1 MQQFSFCELH
11 RGIHSGLE
19 LWSTLWVVIESLIV
33 ALKALCGTLP
43 DRRKGDNTSYSMTDM
58 GMGAF
63 GVFFMQSP
71 SFLAHQTALERG
83 RGTSN
88 CQTLLGMEKVPT
100 ENHIRTM
107 LDPVP
112 PETLYPMFAHTLA
125 AIEAGGGLDK
135 FRRLGLAAGE
145 PQKAH
150 VLIAL
155 DGTEYFCSQKL
166 ECASCSSRKRS
177 NGRTEHFHS
186 MVSAVIVAPGIDRAL
201 PLEPEF
207 ITPQDGADKQDCEA
221 RATHRWLSR
230 HGPRYAHLNP
240 IYLGD
245 DLSSRQP
252 TCEAVRAIGGHF
264 LFTAKPSSHTTLY
277 EWLDGAEVPT
287 MEQKIKQGARFV
299 TQRYRWLEGVPLR
312 DGKDALIV
320 NWLEIEIIDA
330 AGKTTYRNSFVTDL
344 AVNKDNVAEL
354 AACGRARWKI
364 ENETFNTLK
373 TKGYNLEHN
382 FGHGKQHLAAF
393 LATMNLIAFA
403 RHTVADLA
411 DASWREARKAVG
423 TRKRFFE
430 DLRALTTYLVF
441 PSWDLLVET
450 LIAGKPP
457 PAVFDG

>member
-1 MQQFSFCELH
+1 V
-11 RGIHSGLE
+11 ILE
-19 LWSTLWVVIESLIV
+19 PLIA
-33 ALKALCGTLP
+33 ALKALCETLP
-43 DRRKGDNTSYSMTDM
+43 DRRRGENSSYTMSDI

-63 GVFFMQSP
+63 GVFFTQSP

-88 CQTLLGMEKVPT
+88 CQTLLGMERIPT
-100 ENHIRTM
+100 ENHIRSM

-112 PETLYPMFAHTLA
+112 PERLFAMFSRTLA
-125 AIEAGGGLDK
+125 AIEIDAFK
-135 FRRLGLAAGE
+135 RLGG
-145 PQKAH
+145 H

-166 ECASCSSRKRS
+166 NCPNCSSRARA
-177 NGRTEHFHS
+177 NGRTEHFHA
-186 MVSAVIVAPGIDRAL
+186 MVSAVMVAPGNDRAL

-207 ITPQDGADKQDCEA
+207 ITPQDGADKQDCEH
-221 RATHRWLSR
+221 RAMARWLAA
-230 HGPRYAHLNP
+230 HGPQYAHLKP

-245 DLSSRQP
+245 DLSSRQA

-264 LFTAKPSSHTTLY
+264 LFTAKPTSHKTLY
-277 EWLDGAEVPT
+277 SWLDGAEVPT
-287 MEQKIKQGARFV
+287 LEQKIKQGARFV
-299 TQRYRWLEGVPLR
+299 THRYRWLADVPIR

-320 NWLEIEIIDA
+320 NWLEIEIVDA

-344 AVNKDNVAEL
+344 AVSQDNVAEL

-382 FGHGKQHLAAF
+382 FGHGKQWLAAF
-393 LATMNLIAFA
+393 LATLNLIAFA
-403 RHTVADLA
+403 MHTVADLA
-411 DASWREARKAVG
+411 DLSWRKARKAVG

-441 PSWDLLVET
+441 PSWALLVET
-450 LIAGKPP
+450 LTAGKPP

>member
-1 MQQFSFCELH
+1 VWV
-11 RGIHSGLE
+11 ILE
-19 LWSTLWVVIESLIV
+19 PLIA
-33 ALKALCGTLP
+33 ALKALCATLP
-43 DRRKGDNTSYSMTDM
+43 DRRTGENTSYSMADI

-83 RGTSN
+83 HGTSN
-88 CQTLLGMEKVPT
+88 CQTLLGMEKIPT
-100 ENHIRTM
+100 DNHIRTM
-107 LDPVP
+107 LDPIP
-112 PETLYPMFAHTLA
+112 PETLFAMFAKTLA
-125 AIEAGGGLDK
+125 TIETGGGLDTFK
-135 FRRLGLAAGE
+135 RLGPAGGGQAE
-145 PQKAH
+145 GH
-150 VLIAL
+150 VLIAF

-166 ECASCSSRKRS
+166 DCPNCSSRARA
-177 NGRTEHFHS
+177 NGKTEHFHQ

-221 RATHRWLSR
+221 RATHRWLTA
-230 HGPRYAHLNP
+230 HGAQYAHLKP

-245 DLSSRQP
+245 DLSSRQT

-264 LFTAKPSSHTTLY
+264 LFTAKPSSHKTLY
-277 EWLDGAEVPT
+277 SWLDGAEVPAL
-287 MEQKIKQGARFV
+287 EQKVKQGARFV
-299 TQRYRWLEGVPLR
+299 THRYRWLEGVPIR

-330 AGKTTYRNSFVTDL
+330 AGKTTYHNSFVTDL
-344 AVNKDNVAEL
+344 AVNKANVAEL

-382 FGHGKQHLAAF
+382 FGHGKEHLAAV
-393 LATMNLIAFA
+393 LATLNLIAFA
-403 RHTVADLA
+403 MHTVADLA

-441 PSWDLLVET
+441 PSWALLVQT

>member
-1 MQQFSFCELH
+1 MWL
-11 RGIHSGLE
+11 
-19 LWSTLWVVIESLIV
+19 TLRVIIESLIA
-33 ALKALCGTLP
+33 ALKALCATLP
-43 DRRKGDNTSYSMTDM
+43 DRRKGDNTSYAMTDIA
-58 GMGAF
+58 MGAF

-71 SFLAHQTALERG
+71 SFLAHQTALQRG

-88 CQTLLGMEKVPT
+88 CQTLLGMGEDIPT
-100 ENHIRTM
+100 DNHIRTM
-107 LDPVP
+107 LDAVP
-112 PETLYPMFAHTLA
+112 PETLFPMFVHTLA
-125 AIEAGGGLDK
+125 AIEAGGGLDTFK
-135 FRRLGLAAGE
+135 RLGRAGGA
-145 PQKAH
+145 PATGH

-166 ECASCSSRKRS
+166 ACPNCSSRARA
-177 NGRTEHFHS
+177 NGRTEHFHQ
-186 MVSAVIVAPGIDRAL
+186 MVSAAIVAPGIDRAL

-221 RATHRWLSR
+221 RATHRWLTA
-230 HGPRYAHLNP
+230 HGAQYAHLKP

-245 DLSSRQP
+245 DLSSRQG

-264 LFTAKPSSHTTLY
+264 LFTAKPSSHKTLY
-277 EWLDGAEVPT
+277 SWLDGAEVPVI
-287 MEQKIKQGARFV
+287 EQRIKQGARFV
-299 TQRYRWLEGVPLR
+299 THRYRWLEAVPIR

-344 AVNKDNVAEL
+344 PVSKGNVAEL

-382 FGHGKQHLAAF
+382 FGHGKEHLAAV
-393 LATMNLIAFA
+393 LATLNLIAFA
-403 RHTVADLA
+403 MHTVADLA

-441 PSWDLLVET
+441 PSWALLVET

>member
-1 MQQFSFCELH
+1 M
-11 RGIHSGLE
+11 ILE
-19 LWSTLWVVIESLIV
+19 PLIA
-33 ALKALCGTLP
+33 ALKALCARLP
-43 DRRKGDNTSYSMTDM
+43 DRRRGENTSYTMTDI
-58 GMGAF
+58 GMAAF
-63 GVFFMQSP
+63 SVFFMQSP
-71 SFLAHQTALERG
+71 SFLSHQTALARG

-88 CQTLLGMEKVPT
+88 CQTLFKMEQIPT
-100 ENHIRTM
+100 ENHVRTM
-107 LDPVP
+107 LDPIP
-112 PETLYPMFAHTLA
+112 PETLFPMFAKTLA
-125 AIEAGGGLDK
+125 AIEAGGGLDTFK
-135 FRRLGLAAGE
+135 RLGG
-145 PQKAH
+145 H

-166 ECASCSSRKRS
+166 KCASCSSRARA
-177 NGRTEHFHS
+177 NGKTEHFHS

-207 ITPQDGADKQDCEA
+207 ITPQDGIEKQDCEH
-221 RATHRWLSR
+221 RAIARWLNR
-230 HGPRYAHLNP
+230 HGTQYAHLQP

-245 DLSSRQP
+245 DLASRQP
-252 TCEAVRAIGGHF
+252 TCEAVRAVGGHF

-277 EWLDGAEVPT
+277 SWLDGAEVPT
-287 MEQKIKQGARFV
+287 LEQKIKQGARFV
-299 TQRYRWLEGVPLR
+299 THRYLWLEAVPIR

-330 AGKTTYRNSFVTDL
+330 SGKTTYRNSFVTDL
-344 AVNKDNVAEL
+344 AVSRDNVAEL

-382 FGHGKQHLAAF
+382 FGHGREHLAAF
-393 LATMNLIAFA
+393 LATLNLLAFA
-403 RHTVADLA
+403 MHTVADLA

-441 PSWDLLVET
+441 PSWALLVQT